1 MLRLKNG
8 PLVQEAMSGRCH
20 KVITMV
26 EDPTDVAGLD
36 SETSAEAVR
45 RGGER
50 PGKTHIVIL
59 AGGDGNR
66 LRSLTRSLAGDE
78 RPKQFVAVL
87 GGPTLLDQTRRR
99 ASLLV
104 PPERTH
110 LVLTRPHEP
119 YYRSLVADLT
129 PDSLIIQPENRG
141 TAAAVLYAALR
152 VARQSPDAPLV
163 ILPSDHWVSD
173 DAAFMREVSSAV
185 AALEERRI
193 RNRVIL
199 LGIAPTRPEEQY
211 GWIEPID
218 PLVAGQSIRGVGR
231 FIEKPPVAQA
241 RRFQARGYLWNSLV
255 TVARAQALIDL
266 FLAVLPSWTRSFLG
280 LAETFGTWAEDVS
293 IARLYREMPAS
304 DFSADVL
311 AAAPERLAVL
321 PVWRLLWD
329 DLGNPARVQ
338 AIRVSLARGGP
349 VRTLDPLRPAAGPA
363 NANLA

>member
-1 MLRLKNG
+1 M
-8 PLVQEAMSGRCH
+8 VVTTVEEAAE
-20 KVITMV
+20 VT
-26 EDPTDVAGLD
+26 GLE
-36 SETSAEAVR
+36 SETSYEAVR
-45 RGGER
+45 RGGEM
-50 PGKTHIVIL
+50 PGETHIVIL

-78 RPKQFVAVL
+78 RPKQFVTVL
-87 GGPTLLDQTRRR
+87 GGQTLLDQTRRR

-110 LVLTRPHEP
+110 VVLTRPHEP
-119 YYRSLVADLT
+119 YYRGLAATLPST
-129 PDSLIIQPENRG
+129 SLIIQPENRG

-152 VARQSPDAPLV
+152 VARLSPDARLA

-185 AALEERRI
+185 AALEERQLRT
-193 RNRVIL
+193 RVIL

-218 PLVAGQSIRGVGR
+218 ALVAGRSIRGVGR
-231 FIEKPPVAQA
+231 FIEKPPLDQA

-255 TVARAQALIDL
+255 TVARADAVIDL
-266 FLAVLPSWTRSFLG
+266 FRTVLPSWTRSFLA
-280 LAETFGTWAEDVS
+280 LAETFGTWAEEVS

-304 DFSADVL
+304 DFSSDVL

-329 DLGNPARVQ
+329 DLGNPTRVQ
-338 AIRVSLARGGP
+338 AIRASLARGGP
-349 VRTLDPLRPAAGPA
+349 MRALDPLRPASS